1 MALDVRKRAFNAF
14 IKNKKG
20 TDTYTANETKIT
32 VLSPGSRSGA
42 LKLPCKWNEI
52 EEQLIK
58 LSPMIHA
65 GKELKVEIEIEYK
78 VVKRPRV
85 FEKIRH
91 CTHRAVDGFHEKYF
105 EGKKWNR
112 RAKQADKRWMDL
124 PDVATDDEVGVNDKR
139 LLDLVADRKTKA
151 LWLQV
156 GSAVRNVFAHQPRR
170 LFVHAFTLTG
180 SAMEIWVFD
189 RSGPYS
195 GALFEIHEEPEKFI
209 RVTCGMLIDLDMAR
223 EEGTGTSGARHRTG
237 TMVNLGLS
245 HTYRHDLETFFYDL
259 IWLCARRGWRL
270 PGNPKN
276 RPKKSMLLGWYT
288 ADYKDIANTKL
299 GHMSKAEDKGF
310 GLILQEFPPEFDCV
324 KQLCSELR
332 GTLFPIHTKMNSS
345 LEHQKTRTYYTG
357 QF

>member
-78 VVKRPRV
+78 VRPRV
-85 FEKIRH
+85 FEEIRH

-139 LLDLVADRKTKA
+139 LLDLVVSLEVDNARHSWRDVLVFGDLKKADRKTKA

-209 RVTCGMLIDLDMAR
+209 RVTCGYLMVSDEELGLETLTKEKDGVLSIIMPTVERGKKRKFELDSNPIALQR
-223 EEGTGTSGARHRTG
+223 AIVCRGTSC
-237 TMVNLGLS
+237 
-245 HTYRHDLETFFYDL
+245 F
-259 IWLCARRGWRL
+259 LC
-270 PGNPKN
+270 
-276 RPKKSMLLGWYT
+276 
-288 ADYKDIANTKL
+288 
-299 GHMSKAEDKGF
+299 
-310 GLILQEFPPEFDCV
+310 
-324 KQLCSELR
+324 
-332 GTLFPIHTKMNSS
+332 
-345 LEHQKTRTYYTG
+345 
-357 QF
+357 